1 MLSGVLLFPV
11 EDNEFW
17 VEYHWHPSYSALTMA
32 PGPKYGGDVS
42 VENRLL
48 PS

>member
-1 MLSGVLLFPV
+1 MLSEVLLFPV
-11 EDNEFW
+11 LDNEFW
-17 VEYHWHPSYSALTMA
+17 VEYNWHPSLFTLTMA

-42 VENRLL
+42 VENRPL